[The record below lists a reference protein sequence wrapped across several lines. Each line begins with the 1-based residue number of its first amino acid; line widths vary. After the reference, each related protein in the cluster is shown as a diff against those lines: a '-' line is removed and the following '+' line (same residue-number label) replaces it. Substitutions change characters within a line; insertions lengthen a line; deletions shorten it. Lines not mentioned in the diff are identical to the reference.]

1 MSDDDGQ
8 DTGGTTAAGTM
19 VAGLA
24 LVVFCLFFL
33 HRTAALP
40 AGMGDIP
47 GPALFPRLTLSA
59 LLAAG
64 VWLVVSQL
72 RAIRLRG
79 SGDVVAAVRPLV
91 PMLATLALIVVYVSL
106 VLRFPFVLVTPF
118 FIAAAAAIALRFRAS
133 RKEMVVIA
141 VAAVLFTALTQLVF
155 LSGLGI
161 RI

>member
-1 MSDDDGQ
+1 
-8 DTGGTTAAGTM
+8 
-19 VAGLA
+19 V
-24 LVVFCLFFL
+24 
-33 HRTAALP
+33 
-40 AGMGDIP
+40 I
-47 GPALFPRLTLSA
+47 
-59 LLAAG
+59 
-64 VWLVVSQL
+64 SQL
-72 RAIRLRG
+72 RAIRLPG
-79 SGDVVAAVRPLV
+79 SGDIVAAVRPLV